1 MVKYSQACR
10 FIGNLKGVSREKVKN
25 VRVITEGALLLAVY
39 TVLFLIYLYIPVL
52 FIIATMFLVLPFL
65 LYSAK
70 HPLKYS
76 IVFFIASILIS
87 ALMGTVLSIPKAII
101 FGATGIVMGYL
112 VQMNKSKFIIYI
124 ASSLTFLLF
133 NILGYIV
140 SVKLFNINYL
150 QQISEQLQESFHRSA
165 DILKAIGQGQTDQ
178 TLENIQNAIS
188 LLTTLFP
195 AMLVIISFMM
205 VWLFIII
212 NFPIA
217 KRFRVNVP
225 KWEPFHKIQL
235 PKSVLWYYLI
245 TMLLSLVIHPKTGS
259 YVATALMNLA
269 VIFQIFMLIQGF
281 SLVFYFGHLQKWSKG
296 IYTLIVIFSFFFPPA
311 MFVIL
316 ILGIIDL
323 GMDIR
328 SKLKGL

>member
-1 MVKYSQACR
+1 
-10 FIGNLKGVSREKVKN
+10 
-25 VRVITEGALLLAVY
+25 
-39 TVLFLIYLYIPVL
+39 
-52 FIIATMFLVLPFL
+52 MFLVLPFL

-76 IVFFIASILIS
+76 IVFFLASILIS
-87 ALMGTVLSIPKAII
+87 ALIGTVISIPKAII
-101 FGATGIVMGYL
+101 FGSTGIVMGYL
-112 VQMNKSKFIIYI
+112 IQVNKSKFIIYI
-124 ASSLTFLLF
+124 ASSITFLIF
-133 NILGYIV
+133 TILGYIV
-140 SVKLFNINYL
+140 SVKLFNMNYL
-150 QQISEQLQESFHRSA
+150 QKMTKLLQDSFHQSA
-165 DILKAIGQGQTDQ
+165 DILKAVGQDQ
-178 TLENIQNAIS
+178 AEQALEKIENAIS
-188 LLTTLFP
+188 LMVTLFP
-195 AMLVIISFMM
+195 AMLVIISFIM

-245 TMLLSLVIHPKTGS
+245 TMLLSLFIHPKTGG

-281 SLVFYFGHLQKWSKG
+281 SLIFYFGHLQKWSKG
-296 IYTLIVIFSFFFPPA
+296 IFTLIIIIAFFFPPV

-328 SKLKGL
+328 SKLNGS

>member
-1 MVKYSQACR
+1 
-10 FIGNLKGVSREKVKN
+10 
-25 VRVITEGALLLAVY
+25 
-39 TVLFLIYLYIPVL
+39 
-52 FIIATMFLVLPFL
+52 
-65 LYSAK
+65 
-70 HPLKYS
+70 
-76 IVFFIASILIS
+76 
-87 ALMGTVLSIPKAII
+87 MGTVLSIPKAII

-112 VQMNKSKFIIYI
+112 IQINKSKFIIYI
-124 ASSLTFLLF
+124 ASSLTFLIF
-133 NILGYIV
+133 NVIGYIV
-140 SVKLFNINYL
+140 SVKLFNVNYL
-150 QQISEQLQESFHRSA
+150 QNMVKLLQDSFHQSA
-165 DILKAIGQGQTDQ
+165 KILKALGQEQADQ
-178 TLENIQNAIS
+178 ALKKIESAITLMV
-188 LLTTLFP
+188 TLFP
-195 AMLVIISFMM
+195 AMLVIISFIM

-235 PKSVLWYYLI
+235 PKSLLWYYLI
-245 TMLLSLVIHPKTGS
+245 TMFLSLVIHLKTGS
-259 YVATALMNLA
+259 YIAAALMNLS
-269 VIFQIFMLIQGF
+269 VIFQVFMLIQGF

-296 IYTLIVIFSFFFPPA
+296 IYTLIIIFSFFFPPA